1 MSYET
6 ISVDTA
12 GPLMTVTLNRPER
25 LNALNQQM
33 MLELKALFDGLRG
46 ESAVRVVILAA
57 AGRAFSCGV
66 EFSPQEMAERYT
78 KPELGNERLWQ
89 LFGQDFLRTL
99 ENLEQIT
106 IAAVQGPAVGG
117 GFCLAMGC
125 DFRVAAEGAAFS
137 LPEVNLGLFLSWGA
151 TPRLTA
157 LVGPAKAKELIMTA
171 EPLEARDA
179 ATIGLCNR
187 VVPADQL
194 TDECTRFARTILAK
208 GPRAIRICKKMV
220 NAASVSRMSDLY
232 PCEPELVEGLM
243 ASDDVAEGVRAFL
256 EKRPP
261 KFEE

>member
-25 LNALNQQM
+25 LNALSQQM
-33 MLELKALFDGLRG
+33 MLELKALFDSLRA
-46 ESAVRVVILAA
+46 ESAVRVLILAA

-89 LFGQDFLRTL
+89 LFGQDFLRAL

-125 DFRVAAEGAAFS
+125 DFRVAAEEAVFS

-171 EPLEARDA
+171 EPLEASA
-179 ATIGLCNR
+179 AASIGLCNR

-194 TDECTRFARTILAK
+194 MDECTRLAQTILAK

-220 NAASVSRMSDLY
+220 NAASVSRMGDLY